1 MDYKV
6 ISPEDPS
13 LLPCPMLKFFI
24 ITDDATI
31 SFIIED
37 KFSESLLREKLT
49 NVSVSKKDLDQIVD
63 LVNGYYT
70 EDEIGQTELSN
81 VTAVAQIQ
89 RILPS

>member
-24 ITDDATI
+24 VTDNATI

-37 KFSESLLREKLT
+37 KFSEDLLREEL
-49 NVSVSKKDLDQIVD
+49 KDVAEDDLNKIVD

-70 EDEIGQTELSN
+70 EDEIGQTELSK
-81 VTAVAQIQ
+81 VTTVAQIQ

>member
-24 ITDDATI
+24 VTDNAMI

-37 KFSESLLREKLT
+37 KFSEDLLREEL
-49 NVSVSKKDLDQIVD
+49 KDVAEDDLNKIVD

-70 EDEIGQTELSN
+70 EDEIGQTELSK
-81 VTAVAQIQ
+81 VTTVAQIQ

>member
-13 LLPCPMLKFFI
+13 SLPCPMLKFFI
-24 ITDDATI
+24 VTDDATI

-37 KFSESLLREKLT
+37 KFSESLLREKLKD
-49 NVSVSKKDLDQIVD
+49 VSKKDLDQIVD
-63 LVNGYYT
+63 LVTGYYT
-70 EDEIGQTELSN
+70 EDEVGQTELSN